1 MLYNQSKKKKFI
13 VYYKQGLIKQN
24 QKNILEVKKTAS
36 ILLNGNRLKKHDW
49 LLVKIKNQIERYG
62 LKMSV
67 EGVLSNIVNDDYF
80 ASMYAKDASKQNMSE
95 KLQKKY
101 LDIRNIT
108 IEKLNAAGKDAIR
121 LMGGELITGN
131 DRGGKATK
139 SMDFKGENGEFIFAK
154 VTSGQGGAQD
164 NQYRDVREFLKEAKE
179 YDRKYGDKK
188 FVALVDGDYYTDKK
202 LNTLIYFQTQNI
214 RITNSDEF

>member
-1 MLYNQSKKKKFI
+1 MKKKFI
-13 VYYKQGLIKQN
+13 VYYNQGLVKQN
-24 QKNILEVKKTAS
+24 QKNITEVKKTAS
-36 ILLNGNRLKKHDW
+36 ILLNGNCLKKHDW

-67 EGVLSNIVNDDYF
+67 KEVLNHIVDDDYF

-101 LDIRNIT
+101 LGNKNIT
-108 IEKLNAAGKDAIR
+108 IKKLNAAGRGAIR
-121 LMGGELITGN
+121 LMDGELITGN

-139 SMDFKGENGEFIFAK
+139 SMDFEGENGEYIFAK
-154 VTSGQGGAQD
+154 VTSGQGGGQD

-179 YDRKYGDKK
+179 YDRKHGDKK
-188 FVALVDGDYYTDKK
+188 FVALVDGDYYTTEK
-202 LNTLIYFQTQNI
+202 LNTLNVFQTRNI
-214 RITNSDEF
+214 RITNCDEF